1 MYAEGDELS
10 MKKKE
15 KSFEKIKV
23 KKSIFKRLF
32 LNILVLFI
40 LAVLVSGVVNCFEN
54 IQRTK
59 RFASQI
65 TESASKDA
73 TETFK
78 KYDINELLN
87 NPDSVEYRIAAKTLR
102 WICKTN
108 HLEYMYIYIP
118 NDAENKV
125 TYVMTVAEDD
135 AENESASELRSAGTE
150 VEHSLWSAEKK
161 AWENPDTVTYHEYQ
175 NEDFGSFYT
184 AFSAVKDKDGKPVAL
199 VGADYSMTQIFAEI
213 FFYTALRMLA
223 LLAILAIVFVLLRIF
238 VSRKMYNPI
247 LLIFERIHEYF
258 SDKADGQNTHKA
270 FEPIKLDTEDEIQL
284 LADYFNNMADNVE
297 SYVQKN
303 AALAG
308 EKARNETELEVARR
322 IQYGITAREKNI
334 TYADCF
340 DVSARMESAKQVGG
354 DFYDC
359 FILPDGNVCAVIGD
373 VSGKGVAAAMFMAFA
388 KTLIHEKMTENADP
402 DKALAEINREICSS
416 NPEGMF
422 VTVFAVIFD
431 KNSSSFSYIN
441 AGHNKPVIIRNGS
454 AELLDCRPCIMLGVF
469 DDAKYVVNS
478 SSFEENDIIC
488 LYTDGVNEATNCK
501 NEFFGNDRLI
511 SACQNAE
518 QTAKGVCDG
527 VYNTL
532 TEFTK
537 NAEQFDDITIVAVK
551 NSKNRL

>member
-1 MYAEGDELS
+1 MYAERDELI
-10 MKKKE
+10 MKKSE
-15 KSFEKIKV
+15 KPNEKIKV

-32 LNILVLFI
+32 FNILVLFI
-40 LAVLVSGVVNCFEN
+40 LSVLVSGTVNGIEN
-54 IQRTK
+54 IQRSK
-59 RFASQI
+59 HFARQI
-65 TESASKDA
+65 TESTSKIAD
-73 TETFK
+73 EIFQ

-87 NPDSVEYRIAAKTLR
+87 NPDSEKYQTAAKTLR
-102 WICKTN
+102 WICQTN
-108 HLEYMYIYIP
+108 HLQYMYIYIP

-125 TYVMTVAEDD
+125 TYVLTVAKDD
-135 AENESASELRSAGTE
+135 EENKSVSELRSAGTE
-150 VEHSLWSAEKK
+150 VEHSLWSAEKS
-161 AWENPDTVTYHEYQ
+161 AWENPDTVTHYEYQ

-184 AFSAVKDKDGKPVAL
+184 AFSAVKGKDGKPVAL
-199 VGADYSMTQIFAEI
+199 IGADYSMTRIFGEI
-213 FFYTALRMLA
+213 VFYTALRMLA
-223 LLAILAIVFVLLRIF
+223 LLAVLAIVFVLLRLFI
-238 VSRKMYNPI
+238 RKKMYNPI
-247 LLIFERIHEYF
+247 LLIFERIRDYF
-258 SDKADGQNTHKA
+258 SDKAEGQNTHKA

-284 LADYFNNMADNVE
+284 LADYFNDMADNVE
-297 SYVQKN
+297 SYVEKN

-322 IQYGITAREKNI
+322 IQYGIIAREKNV

-402 DKALAEINREICSS
+402 DKAFAEINREICSS

-431 KNSSSFSYIN
+431 KNSNSFSYIN
-441 AGHNKPVIIRNGS
+441 AGHNKPVIIRNGN

-469 DDAKYVVNS
+469 EDAKYVVNS

-501 NEFFGNDRLI
+501 DEFFGNERLV

-537 NAEQFDDITIVAVK
+537 NAEQFDDITIVAIK
-551 NSKNRL
+551 NNKNTD